1 MYGYM
6 DPCLTHAREPACQP
20 YQYRRA
26 AGIQVSSSAARS
38 AQQLDKHH
46 VGASSRHLPAASS
59 PPLSSS
65 AAVGVAIGIAN
76 CWAPRLKLNGMYV
89 AIVARQAACCTSGHL
104 KPYPMDLLRSNSKY
118 IRLLA
123 QGRRGSVPG
132 TAINPIRGAGLPRR
146 AGRPPHGTSAC
157 NAYPTSVHR
166 IVFLLRRTPQILALC
181 HGFLYQSHS
190 FTFQGAS
197 RSAQGPAPPPVPP
210 SRHRI
215 GKP

>member
-89 AIVARQAACCTSGHL
+89 AIVAHGRQRADCRTSGHL

-123 QGRRGSVPG
+123 RKVEEVRF
-132 TAINPIRGAGLPRR
+132 R
-146 AGRPPHGTSAC
+146 ARQSDPWGFHRAPAPDRPPHGT
-157 NAYPTSVHR
+157 YPRATNIQR
-166 IVFLLRRTPQILALC
+166 
-181 HGFLYQSHS
+181 LY
-190 FTFQGAS
+190 
-197 RSAQGPAPPPVPP
+197 
-210 SRHRI
+210 I
-215 GKP
+215 

>member
-1 MYGYM
+1 MLNS
-6 DPCLTHAREPACQP
+6 CSRARLSALSISARGRHTSLLICC
-20 YQYRRA
+20 A
-26 AGIQVSSSAARS
+26 ISSATGQTSRGC
-38 AQQLDKHH
+38 QL
-46 VGASSRHLPAASS
+46 A
-59 PPLSSS
+59 PLTCSVISS
-65 AAVGVAIGIAN
+65 ALVLGRRRCRYRYSKLLG
-76 CWAPRLKLNGMYV
+76 RLKLNGMYV

-157 NAYPTSVHR
+157 NAYTTSVHR